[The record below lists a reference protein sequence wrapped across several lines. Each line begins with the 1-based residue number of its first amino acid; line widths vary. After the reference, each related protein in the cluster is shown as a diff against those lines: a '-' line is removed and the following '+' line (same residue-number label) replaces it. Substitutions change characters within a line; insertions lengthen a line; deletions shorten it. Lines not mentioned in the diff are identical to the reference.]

1 MKCSFCGYLFK
12 ENEGAGGCESC
23 PIIHGCPLISCPN
36 CGFEFPKSLTENNVM
51 PLTEMKSGEKG
62 VIHSVCTKD
71 QTILAKI
78 VAMGMLPGI
87 KVGIKQKI
95 PSLRCRFGYTEYA
108 IDDSIAKVILVE
120 KE

>member
-1 MKCSFCGYLFK
+1 MPIPPYLK
-12 ENEGAGGCESC
+12 KS
-23 PIIHGCPLISCPN
+23 PLKRD
-36 CGFEFPKSLTENNVM
+36 EL
-51 PLTEMKSGEKG
+51 LEKY
-62 VIHSVCTKD
+62 
-71 QTILAKI
+71 QTIFAKI